1 MIFLRSLLFNLYFIG
16 SAIVI
21 LGLGMPALLGPKRGI
36 YFFGHLWSNSV
47 LRALK
52 LICGITQEIRGL
64 DRVPAG
70 ACLIASKHQ
79 SSWDTLIFERI
90 LGYPCYVVKEELM
103 GVPIYGLY
111 LRRVGHIPVNRQGGV
126 STLKAMVRDARRET
140 DKGRR
145 LIIYPE
151 GTRTN
156 PGESPPYHPGVAA
169 LYSQLD
175 LPVVPVALNSGMF
188 WGRRAFVKRPGRLI
202 LEFLPPIPPGLP
214 RRVFM
219 DQLRERI
226 ETASKRLSDEATGTG
241 TAPSSDGSCG

>member
-1 MIFLRSLLFNLYFIG
+1 
-16 SAIVI
+16 
-21 LGLGMPALLGPKRGI
+21 
-36 YFFGHLWSNSV
+36 
-47 LRALK
+47 
-52 LICGITQEIRGL
+52 
-64 DRVPAG
+64 
-70 ACLIASKHQ
+70 
-79 SSWDTLIFERI
+79 
-90 LGYPCYVVKEELM
+90 M

-111 LRRVGHIPVNRQGGV
+111 LRRVGHIPVNRRGGA
-126 STLKAMVRDARRET
+126 STLKAMVRHARQET
-140 DKGRR
+140 DKGRH

-156 PGESPPYHPGVAA
+156 PGESPPYHPGIAA

-188 WGRRAFVKRPGRLI
+188 WGRRAFVKRPGRMI

-226 ETASKRLSDEATGTG
+226 ETASKRLSDEAVGAG
-241 TAPSSDGSCG
+241 QVQSSTESCG